1 MPRWRRSVRAAAIGT
16 SVGVGV
22 TGTLLLSLW
31 QVQEQLQRSTDGRQT
46 EIRQLLG
53 DSSRELLEVAGT
65 CARVGAHTL
74 GHVEQLH
81 ALDGSNALSASE
93 QATVGRLLER
103 LRAQCAGTDT
113 VPQAKCDEPGRT
125 HQKELCEVALK
136 DHSSSSGGGGGA
148 LSYWHPFP
156 QSPDAFHN
164 LAQVWAWLRTP
175 PRHHDSAVAL
185 APQASVT
192 AAAPA
197 VNNPMPAN
205 SVPMRPA
212 PAPAPADGSSAPG
225 NSDGDATSEEWVS
238 AIDPAEAA
246 QLQADCSEKT
256 RLYTQIYSESAR
268 PRAEQ
273 LRARLQ
279 EARAGRLRI
288 APIENVLRTAA
299 LRQQRPPVPWQQPT
313 LIFHKAELKTCA
325 KALAQVVQ
333 VRWAMPGNEKA
344 RATGLPAGL
353 TGQPHTIEL
362 WLPTMPPERTGT
374 R

>member
-1 MPRWRRSVRAAAIGT
+1 MNGIS
-16 SVGVGV
+16 
-22 TGTLLLSLW
+22 
-31 QVQEQLQRSTDGRQT
+31 
-46 EIRQLLG
+46 
-53 DSSRELLEVAGT
+53 
-65 CARVGAHTL
+65 
-74 GHVEQLH
+74 
-81 ALDGSNALSASE
+81 
-93 QATVGRLLER
+93 
-103 LRAQCAGTDT
+103 
-113 VPQAKCDEPGRT
+113 
-125 HQKELCEVALK
+125 
-136 DHSSSSGGGGGA
+136 
-148 LSYWHPFP
+148 
-156 QSPDAFHN
+156 
-164 LAQVWAWLRTP
+164 
-175 PRHHDSAVAL
+175 
-185 APQASVT
+185 
-192 AAAPA
+192 
-197 VNNPMPAN
+197 
-205 SVPMRPA
+205 
-212 PAPAPADGSSAPG
+212 
-225 NSDGDATSEEWVS
+225 
-238 AIDPAEAA
+238 
-246 QLQADCSEKT
+246 
-256 RLYTQIYSESAR
+256 LYTQIYSESAR